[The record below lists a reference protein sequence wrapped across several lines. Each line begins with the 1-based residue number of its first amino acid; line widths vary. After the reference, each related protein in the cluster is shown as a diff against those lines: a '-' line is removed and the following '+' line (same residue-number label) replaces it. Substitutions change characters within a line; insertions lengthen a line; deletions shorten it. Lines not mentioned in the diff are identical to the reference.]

1 MDLKLNNKNVF
12 VSGSSKGIGFA
23 IAERFISEGANVFL
37 NGRNQSSLDIALK
50 RLTLKKHTGTV
61 QGICSD
67 LSTQAGINSVKK
79 ILKNIKIDILINNVG
94 QYFPKPFNQTTD
106 DDWRNLI
113 ETNVM
118 SGIKLSKH
126 FLPQMQ
132 NQNWGR
138 VIFISSE
145 SGIQVPE
152 NLIHYGFTKAGI
164 LAVSRGLAEGVSGK
178 NITVNSVL
186 PGVTLTE
193 GAIDFIKEL
202 ARQRNKTYESVKEEF
217 FKIDRPSS
225 IIKRFIIPSEIADV
239 VVFLCS
245 PLASAISGS
254 SIRVDGGNVK
264 SVY

>member
-12 VSGSSKGIGFA
+12 ISGSSKGIGFA

-37 NGRNQSSLDIALK
+37 NGRNQNSLDKALK
-50 RLTLKKHTGTV
+50 KLILKEYTGKV

-67 LSTQAGINSVKK
+67 LSTEVGINIVKEK
-79 ILKNIKIDILINNVG
+79 LDEIKIDILINNVG
-94 QYFPKPFNQTTD
+94 QYYPKSFNQTTD
-106 DDWRNLI
+106 DDWRDLI

-126 FLPQMQ
+126 FLPIMQ

-164 LAVSRGLAEGVSGK
+164 LAISRGLAEGVSGN

-193 GAIDFIKEL
+193 GAQDFIKKL
-202 ARQRNKTYESVKEEF
+202 ARQRNKSYEIVKEEF

-225 IIKRFIIPSEIADV
+225 IIKRFIKPSEIADV

-264 SVY
+264 SIY